1 MKLQHGK
8 HASLPLVA
16 QKEISGF
23 ETGVERF
30 LVASLTAFVSIP
42 NPLDFIHVGGTAE
55 KESPQELA

>member
-1 MKLQHGK
+1 MELQHGK
-8 HASLPLVA
+8 HLSLPIVA

-30 LVASLTAFVSIP
+30 IVASVTAFVSFP
-42 NPLDFIHVGGTAE
+42 DPLGFVHAAE